1 MPRNAFA
8 YTDVKSTFHFI
19 CQTQQEDFA
28 VVPYWA
34 GQSENSIYEGSNTHV
49 GNISLELFAG
59 RFVKLTSHKSSIS
72 LISKTILVWSLL
84 WNGTIQIQNLPRRS
98 RS

>member
-28 VVPYWA
+28 VVTYWA
-34 GQSENSIYEGSNTHV
+34 GQSENSISEGSNTHV
-49 GNISLELFAG
+49 GNVSL
-59 RFVKLTSHKSSIS
+59 
-72 LISKTILVWSLL
+72 
-84 WNGTIQIQNLPRRS
+84 
-98 RS
+98 